1 MNKQKVKHKG
11 QKVKSKDRKVTS
23 KSNRKYAENN
33 KQQGTVKI
41 FDVIVKKQINDIK
54 QIQNGFAKKEKQS

>member
-23 KSNRKYAENN
+23 KSNRKHAENN
-33 KQQGTVKI
+33 KQQATVKI
-41 FDVIVKKQINDIK
+41 FDLIVKKQINDIK
-54 QIQNGFAKKEKQS
+54 